1 MPRSPESS
9 LTPEPT
15 PAWLDGLIA
24 RATEADGQPPFSDQ
38 SLVELRDGRRELI
51 PIDAVAATIVR
62 AGNPTEAEL
71 VVDPA
76 HRHRG
81 FGTRL
86 LDTLVAEN
94 DSLVIWAHGDHAD
107 ARTLA
112 MRHGL
117 EPVRRLLQLRAPV
130 PPAGS
135 QGGISTRSKN
145 DDDALAGFTAFRPGA
160 DDAEWLALNARAF
173 ASHPEQGSLTQRDL
187 DARIAEGWFDPADF
201 LLLRDDA
208 GALVAFCW
216 LKVDGGIGEFYVVGV
231 DPQRQGGG
239 LGRRLVAAGLA
250 RLAEKGIRTA
260 ALYVEGDN
268 TPALRLYR
276 SFGFGDHAVDVQ
288 YSNRR

>member
-1 MPRSPESS
+1 MPRSPDLP
-9 LTPEPT
+9 LTSP
-15 PAWLDGLIA
+15 WLDGLIA
-24 RATEADGQPPFSDQ
+24 RATRADGQPPFSDQ

-51 PIDAVAATIVR
+51 PIDAAGAAIVR
-62 AGNPTEAEL
+62 GGDPAEAEF

-86 LDTLVAEN
+86 LTTLLTEN
-94 DSLVIWAHGDHAD
+94 DSIVIWAHGDHAD
-107 ARTLA
+107 ARALA
-112 MRHGL
+112 ARHGL

-135 QGGISTRSKN
+135 EGRISTGPMREE
-145 DDDALAGFTAFRPGA
+145 DALAGFTAFRPGA

-173 ASHPEQGSLTQRDL
+173 ASHPEQGGLTQHDL
-187 DARIAEGWFDPADF
+187 DARIAESWFDPADF
-201 LLLRDDA
+201 LLLRDED
-208 GALVAFCW
+208 GALIAFCW
-216 LKVDGGIGEFYVVGV
+216 LKVEGAIGEFYAVGV
-231 DPQRQGGG
+231 DPLRQGSG

-250 RLAEKGIRTA
+250 RLTAQGIRTA

-288 YSNRR
+288 YATHR